1 MNTRYNEKTDDLIH
15 PVKIKQNHSQAYQD
29 LFVLTMLGSKK
40 NGRYLEIGAN
50 LSLIHI

>member
-1 MNTRYNEKTDDLIH
+1 MNTRYNEKTDELIH
-15 PVKIKQNHSQAYQD
+15 PVNIKQNHSQAYQD

-50 LSLIHI
+50 PYRIQ